1 MKVKICGITCE
12 EDALA
17 AVAAGADALGF
28 NFCPASPRYLD
39 PRCARDIV
47 SGLPPFVTAVGV
59 FVDVISPAEVRRI
72 ARLSGVSVLQLH
84 GDETPDYCRRL
95 RKSYPLIKALRL
107 GRDLNEQALGE
118 YPVQAFLLDTYD
130 ATRRGGTGK
139 TFDWSLACSLADLR
153 PIILAGGLT
162 PDNVAS
168 AIRAVRPYAVDVCS
182 GIETRPGKKDPG
194 KLARFME
201 EVRRGCRS

>member
-1 MKVKICGITCE
+1 MKVKICGITCA

-39 PRCARDIV
+39 PRNARDIV
-47 SGLPPFVTAVGV
+47 RGLPPFVTAVGV
-59 FVDVISPAEVRRI
+59 FVDVVSPEEVRRI

-84 GDETPDYCRRL
+84 GEESPDYCRRL
-95 RKSYPLIKALRL
+95 RGSYPLIKALRL
-107 GRDLNEQALGE
+107 GGRLNRQTLGE

-130 ATRRGGTGK
+130 ETRRGGTGK
-139 TFDWSLACSLADLR
+139 TFDWSLAGSLADLR

-162 PDNVAS
+162 PDNVA
-168 AIRAVRPYAVDVCS
+168 AAVRAVRPYAVDVCS
-182 GIETRPGKKDPG
+182 GVEARPGKKDPE
-194 KLARFME
+194 KLARFVE
-201 EVRRGCRS
+201 EVRRACGS

>member
-1 MKVKICGITCE
+1 MKVKICGITCA

-39 PRCARDIV
+39 PRNARDIV
-47 SGLPPFVTAVGV
+47 RGLPPFVTAVGV
-59 FVDVISPAEVRRI
+59 FVDVVSPEEVRRI

-84 GDETPDYCRRL
+84 GEESPDYCRRL
-95 RKSYPLIKALRL
+95 RGSYPLIKALRL
-107 GRDLNEQALGE
+107 GGGLNRQTLGE

-130 ATRRGGTGK
+130 ETRRGGTGK
-139 TFDWSLACSLADLR
+139 TFDWSLASSLADLC

-162 PDNVAS
+162 PDNVA
-168 AIRAVRPYAVDVCS
+168 AAVRAVRPYAVDVCS
-182 GIETRPGKKDPG
+182 GVEARPGKKDPE
-194 KLARFME
+194 KLARFVE
-201 EVRRGCRS
+201 EVRRACGS